1 MKKAFL
7 FPPLIYKKNDN
18 EYIYRLYK
26 AINSLGYAIS
36 SNCFNKS
43 GVLSLLLSTKRS
55 YDLVYLN
62 WYGISGQTGSKA
74 LFIECVHFIVFLT
87 HKLKGTKI
95 IFVIHNFKPHV
106 GSLYFKGFHYL
117 YYRFSDIILCH
128 SDVIYEIIP
137 VRFAD
142 KIHVINHPTRP
153 DYLSLGVREFHH
165 KDIDFL
171 VWGAMKEYKGI
182 KEVVL
187 YFRDHFPDTR
197 LALVGLCTDN
207 KLKEWILD
215 FTKGHKMVV
224 DFLNISDQ
232 DIIQYHRRSR
242 FVLFNYSPN
251 SAIISAAV
259 MYSLSLGSKVCMKKS
274 VQYKS
279 LSKLG
284 IIMLYDDLMLI
295 ESDIDTFAWDESNLN
310 MYVNHNGWD
319 SYKDKIYSL
328 IG

>member
-1 MKKAFL
+1 
-7 FPPLIYKKNDN
+7 
-18 EYIYRLYK
+18 
-26 AINSLGYAIS
+26 
-36 SNCFNKS
+36 
-43 GVLSLLLSTKRS
+43 
-55 YDLVYLN
+55 
-62 WYGISGQTGSKA
+62 
-74 LFIECVHFIVFLT
+74 
-87 HKLKGTKI
+87 
-95 IFVIHNFKPHV
+95 
-106 GSLYFKGFHYL
+106 
-117 YYRFSDIILCH
+117 
-128 SDVIYEIIP
+128 
-137 VRFAD
+137 
-142 KIHVINHPTRP
+142 
-153 DYLSLGVREFHH
+153 
-165 KDIDFL
+165 
-171 VWGAMKEYKGI
+171 
-182 KEVVL
+182 
-187 YFRDHFPDTR
+187 
-197 LALVGLCTDN
+197 LVGLCTDN